1 MTILTTTPAAPQHPA
16 LLPLF
21 HPDRPSISLTTDR
34 ARPHVD
40 HVDDAVAVHGDVLL
54 RDHLDRLL
62 RDHPAQER
70 RRVRQVCGRRACA
83 VYGSSVTVTTD
94 LETDEEGQEEGD
106 LQLADGALEVF
117 GELDVVADELA
128 HFRAESVDGHS

>member
-1 MTILTTTPAAPQHPA
+1 MP
-16 LLPLF
+16 
-21 HPDRPSISLTTDR
+21 TDR

-40 HVDDAVAVHGDVLL
+40 HVDDAVAIHGHILL

-83 VYGSSVTVTTD
+83 ACGSSEISSFGD
-94 LETDEEGQEEGD
+94 GSGRRGD

-128 HFRAESVDGHS
+128 HFRTERVDGHGRSV